1 MTFLKCAHIYLTV
14 AILWVC
20 CMLRYAWGGM
30 GWVSY
35 VNSAEYI
42 CEEKVAEKKTFDA
55 KSLTDGNVGDTT

>member
-1 MTFLKCAHIYLTV
+1 
-14 AILWVC
+14 
-20 CMLRYAWGGM
+20 MLRYAWGGM